1 VGKILLVEDE
11 DNLGA
16 TLKEFLQSSGH
27 PCNWARTATEAKKL
41 FSQTPPEVVL
51 MDIGLPDQSGLDLAR
66 ELRRQ
71 RKDFVLL
78 FLSAQNAPEIRLEG
92 LELGAQDY
100 ITKPFALKELI
111 LRLTRILEQ
120 NQKFQEFKGLIQH
133 GPLKIWFDRYEVQ
146 DAQGNII
153 PLTQKECAILGLLY
167 KNRNIVF
174 ERDAIID
181 EVWGAEAFPSSRT
194 VDNYMVKLRRWCES
208 DPHKSLEIL
217 SVRGIGY
224 KLVINN

>member
-1 VGKILLVEDE
+1 MGKILLIEDE

-27 PCNWARTATEAKKL
+27 PCNWARTATEAKIL
-41 FSQTPPEVVL
+41 FSQTPPEIVL
-51 MDIGLPDQSGLDLAR
+51 MDIGLPDQSGLELAKDLR
-66 ELRRQ
+66 KL

-78 FLSAQNAPEIRLEG
+78 FLSAQNSPEIRLEG

-111 LRLTRILEQ
+111 LRLTRILDQ
-120 NQKFQEFKGLIQH
+120 NKKFQEFQGTIQH

-146 DAQGNII
+146 DAQGQII
-153 PLTQKECAILGLLY
+153 PLSQKECAILGLLY
-167 KNRNIVF
+167 KNKNTVIQ
-174 ERDAIID
+174 RDRIID
-181 EVWGAEAFPSSRT
+181 EVWGADAFPSSRT
-194 VDNYMVKLRRWCES
+194 VDNYMVKLRRWCDS
-208 DPHKSLEIL
+208 DPQKNIEIT

-224 KLVINN
+224 KLIVNN